1 MNEKKKKLN
10 LYDWY
15 SSKKAEG
22 EKEVNKDYID
32 KFLKESQTY
41 FDKSTKSSENMGYG
55 NAKSISRDTT
65 MAYDSLKDKGY
76 HIQDWLEKNKYSLDE
91 TTYKELYDSVNQI
104 IKGGKDV
111 RDSFSERQKSLLSTF
126 KNELE
131 YEMAYEQY
139 NIDNLKEEDLVKD
152 IEDYE
157 KQIKDINRHG
167 EGSTWWD
174 KMFVNYGKLDEVSE
188 LERKIAFKKQLIKE
202 IQNKAILEQ
211 FESLRSGE
219 DFEELSKYDEGFY
232 EGLKAEL
239 QNRKKQKTQVIDS
252 IVNPQGTPQFYV
264 PSSKYSQYTDAEL
277 EELIAK
283 YKEANYVK
291 KDMGIYDIPV
301 VYDYLT
307 KGNMLYMSDEQTAM
321 YNYLLKT
328 RGKAE
333 SDKYLSAI
341 RDDLIAKKG
350 ESMATDVITNYPT
363 ELFGVYAG
371 LDQFV
376 SGIEGLFGNDT
387 TVSEVEIAS
396 AKIQE
401 HLDKNGLLSGLPD
414 WMGGGSL
421 VYDFTTTSAN
431 MLPSILA
438 SGIASYINPSLGAYV
453 GAGLL
458 GASAGGN
465 ARIEMLR
472 LGYNEEQANMYALLI
487 GASEAGLQYFLGGV
501 ASLGGK
507 FSSGLKE
514 IALKKVDNAIGRA
527 AITLGANAM
536 SEGIE
541 EGLQTVLEAWFKSVV
556 TGADF
561 EAPDIDEVLYSTLLG
576 MLMGA
581 FFEAPTVASQTSQTK
596 ALGSQFSGDQAATI
610 QEAIDVGAIS
620 QAKGQKLLEKLA
632 KGKTISD
639 YKIGSL
645 ATKTEETL
653 VEQDKGKIQ
662 SAVQKRLESLGE
674 DSTSAKK
681 LSEIIAKQ
689 TVGEET
695 SLYEKTYLMTS
706 KNAKK
711 VSSELKTDGSR
722 VIPSW
727 VKTIGTEKV
736 NSEYYSP
743 SPDEFTYNEKNDKVT
758 IESVESTD
766 GKITVKTSDG
776 STRAIT
782 SLELGTNDKYLMGAV
797 KALKLS
803 PEQATEFVKG
813 FEGSTLSA
821 EEYALSYSNAYRIGE
836 LGLPYKELA
845 TSDLATNL
853 PESIKQ
859 KAYDIGRGVKTES
872 VKADQEKV
880 KAITTGKSFT
890 KKGAIN
896 YETKIDTKKLTP
908 MQKASIKVVEKI
920 AEITG
925 TNIYMYESLVDE
937 NGKRLGA
944 NGKFFP
950 SDNSIHLDLYAGAE
964 GRGTILY
971 TLSHELVHYIKV
983 WSPEQYQKLT
993 EVITEYIV
1001 EKGQSINELVTDQIA
1016 KAKENRRDIDYEVA
1030 LEEVIAD
1037 SCESLLTDETV
1048 LKELPSKIKEKSETL
1063 WNKIKTFF
1071 AKIIAKIKEVYSDM
1085 LPDSKEGRMVA
1096 EIIET
1101 TKDIQRA
1108 FVNALVSAS
1117 ENYTAVDG
1125 NIEISTETESAAPM
1139 LSLRTWTESD
1149 YVQKKKQIVEAISQR
1164 LNVSKAKAEKYVN
1177 DINSIANLI
1186 ATDRVRLDYE
1196 ASSFGSAFV
1205 SNVEYGGSFDFSTIC
1220 KKRRLYTGTFS
1231 KIQEILKDEA
1241 LSPDDILEIR
1251 NMLIEEKV
1259 EATCGLCYVEGS
1271 RANMGKFAKEFIR
1284 LYKRDNP
1291 NAWIPNM
1298 ADVNTPDGVEKMRIN
1313 HPECYE
1319 QYEYFWNH
1327 YGKLKDSDPALFA
1340 SQQKPKLYESRK
1352 EYKGEILE
1360 SFKNDTTVEKKNLNG
1375 GIRMQSFSGFEIVH
1389 LIDTMQIIMDMSM
1402 VGLSGQAYTKVPE
1415 FAMAFGNTGLKINLS
1430 LIAKGVDENG
1440 QLIFDDREGMPH
1452 ETAFNLRKRF
1462 SKNVGTIIVIFTD
1475 EQLYAAM
1482 ADSRID
1488 YIIPFHRSQWKKG
1501 QYNAMGLPKGT
1512 KDYTY
1517 MQNEKLIK
1525 QTYHEYQGRQVKD
1538 KASNYMPNEYW
1549 DFSKTGK
1556 ENAEHYLE
1564 MCYKNNKRPKFYKLL
1579 DYDGNGRYS
1588 LKKDG
1593 STDGYWKLLIDF
1605 KMYDND
1611 GVGSPQMAVTPTF
1624 EMDDAIKMLNENKGG
1639 HQNYPVQN
1647 SVVDKF
1653 VKKYKEEHK
1662 IKYSYRGQNAKA
1674 DNSQLSVAMD
1684 METKGVS
1691 SEQIRQE
1698 TGWFKGIDG
1707 KWRIEIDDSKMTLKS
1722 FNPSKTNLMLNDVIE
1737 HKELF
1742 DAYPQLNDVWF
1753 GIDPTMSEDGR
1764 TTGSGIVLRK
1774 APTTTMDKRILLHE
1788 IQHLIQYIEGFATGS
1803 NQNMFQYDEWDS
1815 TLQEALDRRNEYAN
1829 KLYAIL
1835 RRNGQSISK
1844 EEISENQYF
1853 NTRGRDSIIDEHYF
1867 LLSNLAEKNAKT
1879 NQIWEEYWKATRELV
1894 LSTPYGK
1901 YMNTAGEIEAYDVQ
1915 ARATMSTEER
1925 KAMRPNVDV
1934 EGSYIRYSDRDS
1946 LGRELTKSQQ
1956 EYFKDSKIRD
1966 ENGSLIEVYH
1976 GSQSKFTEFKHSK
1989 MGLHG
1994 NAHGRGFY
2002 FTDDVSLASSFST
2015 KEGQLLNGYLNI
2027 TNPMSE
2033 TQKTI
2038 KKADLE
2044 KFIKLICEKEAKA
2057 LVDTDGYDKIS
2068 DALKDTFVSNYVYTY
2083 NMSMSDVYKE
2093 VANIIFNGNDNDVD
2107 IIAELTNAYGGS
2119 TLLEDVYDVFGYDG
2133 VIYTNDDGTHE
2144 YVTFRSNQFKSTTN
2158 KNPTSD
2164 NDIRYSDRTNVGY
2177 HAGDL
2182 GKSKGDFLSGQ
2193 GYGRDT
2199 GHFGSG
2205 TYFVG
2210 NEEQINI
2217 GNYVNRPHHAVDF
2230 SNYNLYK
2237 IKSNQDG
2244 WELHDQLRVI
2254 DGGFSKEWLD
2264 AALNSE
2270 YGVSTLRSQSYKLY
2284 DKYYEESDYDENGL
2298 AMTSNFY
2305 EAMYKAYTE
2314 VAEKNNVD
2322 VLSYE
2327 EWCKENGEQ
2336 PSNNIRD
2343 RYAYVTYL
2351 KEQFETI
2358 DDELNDKYSRFRK
2371 IVFPLQM
2378 RFGFKQVENALRE
2391 VLKYEQETESSRF
2404 NYNKQLDSY
2413 ATVFMKALGYEGVD
2427 TRGTSLD
2434 NTGYGSVIYDLK
2446 EDTILYS
2453 DRDKISN
2460 RTLLANA
2467 LETVAANDIERNNL
2481 EEYKKQIS
2489 KLDAD
2494 TKRLAEVRAE
2504 IKELSFGKG
2513 TRDTKRLSELKNEA
2527 VKLENRISIYD
2538 KKLLRLE
2545 STTALKD
2552 LLNRERDKAYKMA
2565 KEKYGIETK
2574 KAISNITESR
2584 AKKDAKDKLF
2594 RTVLNTIKW
2603 LKSPTKE
2610 EVKCPDY
2617 LREPLAG
2624 FLQSI
2629 DYSSKRLAS
2638 GGMPTLMDARM
2649 TQRLRILADTI
2660 KQVREGTSLDKEE
2673 SKDKN
2678 KKEESLTFLYGGYL
2692 DLPDDFVDSLTNLA
2706 KNIELVTL
2714 NSDITINEMTSAQ
2727 LKDLNTYIEQLVHA
2741 IKNMAVLYNNLA
2753 FKNANELGMAT
2764 VEELNELGKITKT
2777 NKVIDFVAWNNALPY
2792 YAFQRFGKGG
2802 ESIFTE
2808 LQDAQDKLAF
2818 LSKEIFDFKNKTWTD
2833 KESTEWSKDV
2843 HTIELD
2849 GGKTITLTTAQAMG
2863 IYCLSQRV
2871 TEDGNMQGMEHMT
2884 IGGVKIVG
2892 LKKLVSQETDTDY
2905 NLSYQDVLTINSSL
2919 TERQKEVAN
2928 AMQNFMSTVCAE
2940 WGNEISMRR
2949 FLVRQFT
2956 ETKYYPIES
2965 DPTNLE
2971 TSDDQGR
2978 KQSDLFRLLNI
2989 SATKAL
2995 TPKANN
3001 RIIIRNIFEV
3011 FAGHTS
3017 DMARL
3022 NSFGMAILDYM
3033 KWLNYRTS
3041 EMNDE
3046 GKLITN
3052 GVRQAMI
3059 DAYGSASFSYVLN
3072 MVKDINGRFNDNPD
3086 NPFIMGMIRLGK
3098 TAAVGANL
3106 RVALLQFTSYP
3117 RAGMVLS
3124 TKNLILGLTKAPKI
3138 SMAKKYCGIALWKSF
3153 GFYDTN
3159 IAKSVEEQLKGVKNI
3174 RSKLIELSMK
3184 GAEWADAITWGA
3196 LWNACEYE
3204 VAETT
3209 KNEIG
3214 SEEFYKEVALKLRE
3228 VVYKTQV
3235 VDSVLT
3241 RSQIMRNKSGL
3252 TQTVTAFMSEST
3264 LTNNI
3269 LMDAISQYVFIKRK
3283 GGSNEL
3289 ALRNARRLVFK
3300 AFGNFAIVSLTVTA
3314 LESLFDAIRDDDD
3327 DEFTDK
3333 YLSATIEN
3341 LVSNMNLLNNIPVI
3355 ANISQTIT
3363 YLLGVGYGASSSG
3376 LETQWLTN
3384 IQNAYKSWYDVI
3396 NEYRGVQNTS
3406 KTAYKAIY
3414 DTIKAVSSATG
3425 LPFGNLLRE
3434 LVTMWNNTVGLADS
3448 TLKIRT
3454 YEQKK

>member
-1 MNEKKKKLN
+1 
-10 LYDWY
+10 
-15 SSKKAEG
+15 
-22 EKEVNKDYID
+22 
-32 KFLKESQTY
+32 
-41 FDKSTKSSENMGYG
+41 
-55 NAKSISRDTT
+55 
-65 MAYDSLKDKGY
+65 
-76 HIQDWLEKNKYSLDE
+76 
-91 TTYKELYDSVNQI
+91 
-104 IKGGKDV
+104 
-111 RDSFSERQKSLLSTF
+111 
-126 KNELE
+126 
-131 YEMAYEQY
+131 
-139 NIDNLKEEDLVKD
+139 
-152 IEDYE
+152 
-157 KQIKDINRHG
+157 
-167 EGSTWWD
+167 
-174 KMFVNYGKLDEVSE
+174 
-188 LERKIAFKKQLIKE
+188 
-202 IQNKAILEQ
+202 
-211 FESLRSGE
+211 
-219 DFEELSKYDEGFY
+219 
-232 EGLKAEL
+232 
-239 QNRKKQKTQVIDS
+239 
-252 IVNPQGTPQFYV
+252 
-264 PSSKYSQYTDAEL
+264 
-277 EELIAK
+277 
-283 YKEANYVK
+283 
-291 KDMGIYDIPV
+291 
-301 VYDYLT
+301 
-307 KGNMLYMSDEQTAM
+307 
-321 YNYLLKT
+321 
-328 RGKAE
+328 
-333 SDKYLSAI
+333 
-341 RDDLIAKKG
+341 
-350 ESMATDVITNYPT
+350 
-363 ELFGVYAG
+363 
-371 LDQFV
+371 
-376 SGIEGLFGNDT
+376 
-387 TVSEVEIAS
+387 
-396 AKIQE
+396 
-401 HLDKNGLLSGLPD
+401 
-414 WMGGGSL
+414 
-421 VYDFTTTSAN
+421 
-431 MLPSILA
+431 
-438 SGIASYINPSLGAYV
+438 
-453 GAGLL
+453 
-458 GASAGGN
+458 
-465 ARIEMLR
+465 
-472 LGYNEEQANMYALLI
+472 
-487 GASEAGLQYFLGGV
+487 
-501 ASLGGK
+501 
-507 FSSGLKE
+507 
-514 IALKKVDNAIGRA
+514 
-527 AITLGANAM
+527 
-536 SEGIE
+536 
-541 EGLQTVLEAWFKSVV
+541 
-556 TGADF
+556 
-561 EAPDIDEVLYSTLLG
+561 
-576 MLMGA
+576 
-581 FFEAPTVASQTSQTK
+581 
-596 ALGSQFSGDQAATI
+596 
-610 QEAIDVGAIS
+610 
-620 QAKGQKLLEKLA
+620 
-632 KGKTISD
+632 
-639 YKIGSL
+639 
-645 ATKTEETL
+645 
-653 VEQDKGKIQ
+653 
-662 SAVQKRLESLGE
+662 
-674 DSTSAKK
+674 
-681 LSEIIAKQ
+681 
-689 TVGEET
+689 
-695 SLYEKTYLMTS
+695 
-706 KNAKK
+706 
-711 VSSELKTDGSR
+711 
-722 VIPSW
+722 
-727 VKTIGTEKV
+727 
-736 NSEYYSP
+736 
-743 SPDEFTYNEKNDKVT
+743 
-758 IESVESTD
+758 
-766 GKITVKTSDG
+766 
-776 STRAIT
+776 
-782 SLELGTNDKYLMGAV
+782 
-797 KALKLS
+797 
-803 PEQATEFVKG
+803 
-813 FEGSTLSA
+813 
-821 EEYALSYSNAYRIGE
+821 
-836 LGLPYKELA
+836 
-845 TSDLATNL
+845 
-853 PESIKQ
+853 
-859 KAYDIGRGVKTES
+859 
-872 VKADQEKV
+872 
-880 KAITTGKSFT
+880 
-890 KKGAIN
+890 
-896 YETKIDTKKLTP
+896 
-908 MQKASIKVVEKI
+908 
-920 AEITG
+920 
-925 TNIYMYESLVDE
+925 
-937 NGKRLGA
+937 
-944 NGKFFP
+944 
-950 SDNSIHLDLYAGAE
+950 
-964 GRGTILY
+964 
-971 TLSHELVHYIKV
+971 
-983 WSPEQYQKLT
+983 
-993 EVITEYIV
+993 
-1001 EKGQSINELVTDQIA
+1001 
-1016 KAKENRRDIDYEVA
+1016 
-1030 LEEVIAD
+1030 
-1037 SCESLLTDETV
+1037 
-1048 LKELPSKIKEKSETL
+1048 
-1063 WNKIKTFF
+1063 
-1071 AKIIAKIKEVYSDM
+1071 
-1085 LPDSKEGRMVA
+1085 
-1096 EIIET
+1096 
-1101 TKDIQRA
+1101 
-1108 FVNALVSAS
+1108 
-1117 ENYTAVDG
+1117 
-1125 NIEISTETESAAPM
+1125 
-1139 LSLRTWTESD
+1139 
-1149 YVQKKKQIVEAISQR
+1149 
-1164 LNVSKAKAEKYVN
+1164 
-1177 DINSIANLI
+1177 
-1186 ATDRVRLDYE
+1186 
-1196 ASSFGSAFV
+1196 
-1205 SNVEYGGSFDFSTIC
+1205 
-1220 KKRRLYTGTFS
+1220 
-1231 KIQEILKDEA
+1231 
-1241 LSPDDILEIR
+1241 
-1251 NMLIEEKV
+1251 
-1259 EATCGLCYVEGS
+1259 
-1271 RANMGKFAKEFIR
+1271 
-1284 LYKRDNP
+1284 
-1291 NAWIPNM
+1291 
-1298 ADVNTPDGVEKMRIN
+1298 
-1313 HPECYE
+1313 
-1319 QYEYFWNH
+1319 
-1327 YGKLKDSDPALFA
+1327 
-1340 SQQKPKLYESRK
+1340 
-1352 EYKGEILE
+1352 
-1360 SFKNDTTVEKKNLNG
+1360 
-1375 GIRMQSFSGFEIVH
+1375 
-1389 LIDTMQIIMDMSM
+1389 
-1402 VGLSGQAYTKVPE
+1402 
-1415 FAMAFGNTGLKINLS
+1415 
-1430 LIAKGVDENG
+1430 
-1440 QLIFDDREGMPH
+1440 
-1452 ETAFNLRKRF
+1452 
-1462 SKNVGTIIVIFTD
+1462 
-1475 EQLYAAM
+1475 
-1482 ADSRID
+1482 
-1488 YIIPFHRSQWKKG
+1488 
-1501 QYNAMGLPKGT
+1501 
-1512 KDYTY
+1512 
-1517 MQNEKLIK
+1517 
-1525 QTYHEYQGRQVKD
+1525 
-1538 KASNYMPNEYW
+1538 
-1549 DFSKTGK
+1549 
-1556 ENAEHYLE
+1556 
-1564 MCYKNNKRPKFYKLL
+1564 
-1579 DYDGNGRYS
+1579 
-1588 LKKDG
+1588 
-1593 STDGYWKLLIDF
+1593 
-1605 KMYDND
+1605 
-1611 GVGSPQMAVTPTF
+1611 
-1624 EMDDAIKMLNENKGG
+1624 
-1639 HQNYPVQN
+1639 
-1647 SVVDKF
+1647 
-1653 VKKYKEEHK
+1653 
-1662 IKYSYRGQNAKA
+1662 
-1674 DNSQLSVAMD
+1674 
-1684 METKGVS
+1684 
-1691 SEQIRQE
+1691 
-1698 TGWFKGIDG
+1698 
-1707 KWRIEIDDSKMTLKS
+1707 
-1722 FNPSKTNLMLNDVIE
+1722 
-1737 HKELF
+1737 
-1742 DAYPQLNDVWF
+1742 
-1753 GIDPTMSEDGR
+1753 
-1764 TTGSGIVLRK
+1764 
-1774 APTTTMDKRILLHE
+1774 
-1788 IQHLIQYIEGFATGS
+1788 
-1803 NQNMFQYDEWDS
+1803 
-1815 TLQEALDRRNEYAN
+1815 
-1829 KLYAIL
+1829 
-1835 RRNGQSISK
+1835 
-1844 EEISENQYF
+1844 
-1853 NTRGRDSIIDEHYF
+1853 
-1867 LLSNLAEKNAKT
+1867 
-1879 NQIWEEYWKATRELV
+1879 
-1894 LSTPYGK
+1894 
-1901 YMNTAGEIEAYDVQ
+1901 
-1915 ARATMSTEER
+1915 
-1925 KAMRPNVDV
+1925 
-1934 EGSYIRYSDRDS
+1934 
-1946 LGRELTKSQQ
+1946 
-1956 EYFKDSKIRD
+1956 
-1966 ENGSLIEVYH
+1966 
-1976 GSQSKFTEFKHSK
+1976 
-1989 MGLHG
+1989 
-1994 NAHGRGFY
+1994 
-2002 FTDDVSLASSFST
+2002 
-2015 KEGQLLNGYLNI
+2015 
-2027 TNPMSE
+2027 MSE

-2057 LVDTDGYDKIS
+2057 LVDNDGYDKIS

-2133 VIYTNDDGTHE
+2133 VIYTNNDGTHE

-2164 NDIRYSDRTNVGY
+2164 NDIRYSDRDNFVEDKYFKVQMSKWEDLTQGSYVKVGNIGKNHPLHLVGMPEGILRYDVDKLKKNMADHKDYLDVELLKSIPDIIANPIAISEFKESNTVSVFGDIFVGNSPMMVGVTISKDRAGNDISKVRTFNTRRDVGKLITDQTILYLNEDKKRTQKWFQACGIQVPLGETRFGFIRSISQKNDSVKDKLSDRTNLGY

-2254 DGGFSKEWLD
+2254 DGGFSKEWLE

-2270 YGVSTLRSQSYKLY
+2270 YGVSTLRNQAYKLY

-2336 PSNNIRD
+2336 PSNSIRD

-2404 NYNKQLDSY
+2404 NYNKELDSY

-2467 LETVAANDIERNNL
+2467 LDTVAANDIERNNL
-2481 EEYKKQIS
+2481 AEYKKQIS

-2527 VKLENRISIYD
+2527 VKLENHISIYD

-2610 EVKCPDY
+2610 DVKCPDY

-2649 TQRLRILADTI
+2649 TQRLSVLANTI
-2660 KQVREGTSLDKEE
+2660 QKVRDGQDPESNTFSDKYE
-2673 SKDKN
+2673 
-2678 KKEESLTFLYGGYL
+2678 GYL
-2692 DLPDDFVDSLTNLA
+2692 DLPNDFVESMRKLA
-2706 KNIELVTL
+2706 EDIDTITF
-2714 NSDITINEMTSAQ
+2714 NSDITINDMTSAQ

-2818 LSKEIFDFKNKTWTD
+2818 LSKKIFEFKDKTWTD

-2965 DPTNLE
+2965 APENLQLQDP
-2971 TSDDQGR
+2971 QA

-3033 KWLNYRTS
+3033 KWLGYKTS
-3041 EMNDE
+3041 ELNDE
-3046 GKLITN
+3046 GQLITSS
-3052 GVRQAMI
+3052 VRQAMI

-3174 RSKLIELSMK
+3174 RGKLIELSMK

-3209 KNEIG
+3209 KNKIG
-3214 SEEFYKEVALKLRE
+3214 SEAFYKEVALKLRE

-3289 ALRNARRLVFK
+3289 ALRNAKRFVFK

-3314 LESLFDAIRDDDD
+3314 LESLFDVIRDDDD

-3333 YLSATIEN
+3333 YLSAAIEN

-3434 LVTMWNNTVGLADS
+3434 LVTMWNNTVGLVDS
-3448 TLKIRT
+3448 TLKIHT